1 MIVDAVVQQSIR
13 LSLSL
18 AGTAALVLA
27 STSLGISPAGAD
39 EPKVDQGTAADF
51 GAMEVSLKNAVQ
63 VNWGFQG
70 QTQGAGT
77 PNELGIGGFMPLA
90 VGSNSVAFLDVLA
103 NVNLPDIGNSSSI
116 INTEVAGTTISTSTR
131 LGYRWLNSDR
141 SWMFGVNAGYDTR
154 PMATGEADTGVAVTG
169 SRTVFFQQAAVGLEA
184 IGDHWL
190 LNAHALLP
198 TGTRTFSLNSAYNG
212 GALNTYGLDV
222 GYSITPDLKVSLGYY
237 YQNGDLATANGSG
250 VVGRVAYTISDGLTA
265 GANLSYD
272 QAFDTR
278 VSVNLT
284 YRFGSGPAKRSTP
297 STNVLNTPA
306 IKALSIG
313 PAMRDVR
320 VHDGSGGNGGDAG
333 ESSGRGGNGG
343 AGATAGNGGVGGV
356 GGSGGKGGTGATAGN
371 GGNGGVGGVGGNGGA
386 GGVGGNGGN
395 GGAGGVGGTG
405 GNGG

>member
-1 MIVDAVVQQSIR
+1 VQHTLCRSVA
-13 LSLSL
+13 L
-18 AGTAALVLA
+18 AGTATLTLSAVPGFSAPAKVAQTNA
-27 STSLGISPAGAD
+27 SDLGVI
-39 EPKVDQGTAADF
+39 
-51 GAMEVSLKNAVQ
+51 EVSLKDAVQ
-63 VNWGFQG
+63 FNWGFQG

-77 PNELGIGGFMPLA
+77 PNELGIGGFLPLA
-90 VGSNSVAFLDVLA
+90 VGTNSVLFLDALA

-154 PMATGEADTGVAVTG
+154 PMATGEADTGVAVSD

-184 IGDHWL
+184 VADHWL
-190 LNAHALLP
+190 FNAYALLP
-198 TGTRTFSLNSAYNG
+198 TGKRTFSLNSAYNG

-222 GYSITPDLKVSLGYY
+222 GYSITPDLKASLGYY
-237 YQNGDLATANGSG
+237 FQNGDLASANGSG
-250 VVGRVAYTISDGLTA
+250 VVGRVAYTISDGLSA
-265 GANLSYD
+265 GATLSYD

-278 VSVNLT
+278 VSVNLA
-284 YRFGSGPAKRSTP
+284 YRFGSASAKRSTP

-306 IKALSIG
+306 IKALAIG

-320 VHDGSGGNGGDAG
+320 VHDGSGGNGGNAG
-333 ESSGRGGNGG
+333 LLVGSSGGRGGD
-343 AGATAGNGGVGGV
+343 GATAGNGGNGGVGGV

-371 GGNGGVGGVGGNGGA
+371 GG
-386 GGVGGNGGN
+386 
-395 GGAGGVGGTG
+395 AGGVGGTG